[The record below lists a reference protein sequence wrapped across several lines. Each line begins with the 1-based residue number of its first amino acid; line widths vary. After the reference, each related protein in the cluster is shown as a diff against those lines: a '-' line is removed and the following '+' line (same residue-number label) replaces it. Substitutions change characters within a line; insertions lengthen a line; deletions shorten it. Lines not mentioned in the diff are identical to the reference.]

1 MSVLAAPAP
10 AWRGGWRE
18 GLRYGG
24 LGLPLA
30 FVALPLYVLL
40 PDHYGAGLRVPLAWF
55 GVVLLG
61 ARLFDAWI
69 DPWIGRR
76 VDALFAHSTRRVFGA
91 AAAFA
96 ALLALAFAALF
107 DPPVAGAGRMEG
119 AFVGWWYFATKLNL
133 ALAAGLALPAL
144 QVFGYAPGAHDASAL
159 QALTL
164 AYCALPCALELAAAV
179 LLHRLWI
186 RHPDTPP

>member
-18 GLRYGG
+18 GLRYCG

-30 FVALPLYVLL
+30 FVALPLYAVL
-40 PDHYGAGLRVPLAWF
+40 PDHYGVGLGVPLAWL

-61 ARLFDAWI
+61 ARLLDAWI

-76 VDALFAHSTRRVFGA
+76 VDALFAHSTRRVFGVA
-91 AAAFA
+91 EAFA
-96 ALLALAFAALF
+96 ALLAL
-107 DPPVAGAGRMEG
+107 
-119 AFVGWWYFATKLNL
+119 ATKLNL

-144 QVFGYAPGAHDASAL
+144 QVFGYAPGARDASAL